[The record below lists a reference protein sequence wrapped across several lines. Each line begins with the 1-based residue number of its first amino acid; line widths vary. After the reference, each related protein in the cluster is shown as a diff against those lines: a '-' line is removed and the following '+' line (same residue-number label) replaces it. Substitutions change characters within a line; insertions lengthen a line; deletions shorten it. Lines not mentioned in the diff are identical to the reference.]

1 MTVKKFDKLV
11 RDRIPEII
19 LSKGK
24 SCKFEVASVEE
35 YEQKLN
41 EKLIEEVQEFIENP
55 CLEEMAD
62 IQEVVSAISSL
73 NDWDVWNARLDK
85 NIDRGAFKNRYILKE
100 VSE

>member
-19 LSKGK
+19 LSNGK
-24 SCKFEVASVEE
+24 QCKIEIATPEE

-41 EKLIEEVQEFIENP
+41 EKLVEEVQEFIENP
-55 CLEEMAD
+55 CLEELAD
-62 IQEVVSAISSL
+62 IQEVVSAISNL
-73 NDWDVWNARLDK
+73 NKWNVWDARLDK
-85 NIDRGAFKNRYILKE
+85 NIESGAFKNRYILKE